1 MESPPESVKIQY
13 YEDFQYEK
21 KFTQSNIKFYDMD
34 AIDCC
39 LVHSPNALVLNLADD
54 LFPGGCVA
62 QGSGAQEEAL
72 FRRTNYCDTLKQKL
86 YPIKNDEAI
95 YSPQVSVIKTNE
107 KTGWEILDKYPRIA
121 FIACPGLKYPNVVN
135 VNGEPRLQEEDV
147 EILKIKVKTII
158 QTAVIFNHDTI
169 IMGALG
175 CGAWRNPVKHVAEI
189 FKEVLQECD
198 GVIKNYYFAILNT
211 TDENYLVRNR
221 DTSKKKTVDVFQEV
235 FGLAALAP

>member
-1 MESPPESVKIQY
+1 
-13 YEDFQYEK
+13 
-21 KFTQSNIKFYDMD
+21 MD